1 MELMHQRLR
10 MLYIITVN
18 FNLATLYV
26 HYFAHVVF
34 QSQLKYISFMTV
46 KSRKY
51 DRLSYYV
58 VFC

>member
-18 FNLATLYV
+18 FNLAMLYV

-34 QSQLKYISFMTV
+34 QSQLKFISF
-46 KSRKY
+46 Y
-51 DRLSYYV
+51 DCQV
-58 VFC
+58 QKVQ